1 MTMTNSGGKRK
12 KTFVNSVTLHSLSM
26 TETRGHVAYKMNLQ
40 EAQKFVFP
48 QGFGKTN
55 HEISTEVTISN

>member
-1 MTMTNSGGKRK
+1 MTYDKYQWK
-12 KTFVNSVTLHSLSM
+12 EEETFVNSVTLHSLSM
-26 TETRGHVAYKMNLQ
+26 TETRGHDAYKMNLQ

-48 QGFGKTN
+48 QCFGKTN